1 MAADNTVETLEMLKN
16 TGENA
21 IDTEAMPYN
30 NVEEAEMQRQ
40 TEEEDAAEDSDGE
53 DSDEDDHKKLYFYDC
68 TFCKD
73 IFQQKE
79 DLVSHM
85 NLCSNIWR
93 L

>member
-40 TEEEDAAEDSDGE
+40 AEEEDAAEDSDGE
-53 DSDEDDHKKLYFYDC
+53 NSDEDDHKKLYFYGC
-68 TFCKD
+68 TFCKG

-85 NLCSNIWR
+85 NLWSNT
-93 L
+93 